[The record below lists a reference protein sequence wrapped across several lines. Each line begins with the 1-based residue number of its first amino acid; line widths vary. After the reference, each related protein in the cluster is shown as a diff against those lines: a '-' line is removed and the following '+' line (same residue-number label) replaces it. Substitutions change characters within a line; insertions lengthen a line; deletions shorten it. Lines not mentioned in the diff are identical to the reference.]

1 MQDELVRATAAK
13 GSIRLVAVTTT
24 YSTEEARKRHG
35 LSYLTTVMLGRAMSA
50 ALLLASSMKVKHG
63 RVNLRIG
70 GDGPLKGLMVD
81 AGRDGNVRG
90 YVGNPSLEL
99 DPINQGNNYSFDFER
114 AAGKGY
120 LHVIRDI
127 GKGEPFTSTVELIK
141 GGIGEDVASYLIHSE
156 QTPSAVFVGETIKQN
171 KLICSGGLLAQVLPK
186 AENDPALLSL
196 LEERCNEISSFSKKL
211 EDCQNNLIGLI
222 KEVFPDLDKYK
233 KTDLNQYQ
241 KIKFKCRCSRARS
254 ISALTVLGEKELRSI
269 LKEDKQAELTCQF
282 CKHIYLVSEEE
293 LKLLIKES
301 STQINQSIN
310 Q

>member
-156 QTPSAVFVGETIKQN
+156 QTPSAVFVGEKINSKGIKC
-171 KLICSGGLLAQVLPK
+171 IGGLLAQILPK
-186 AENDPALLSL
+186 SSNEELLATI
-196 LEERCNEISSFSKKL
+196 LEERCREITNFSDKLYYYKDNLFKLL
-211 EDCQNNLIGLI
+211 EDI
-222 KEVFPDLDKYK
+222 FPDLDPKSQ
-233 KTDLNQYQ
+233 TSNDHRQI
-241 KIKFKCRCSRARS
+241 IKFKCNCSKTRS
-254 ISALTVLGEKELRSI
+254 ISALKILGEKEI
-269 LKEDKQAELTCQF
+269 KQMINEDGKAELRCHF
-282 CKHIYLVSEEE
+282 CNEIYNISKDE
-293 LKLLIKES
+293 LQKI
-301 STQINQSIN
+301 I
-310 Q
+310 